1 MIFISKDEGFDFG
14 SLLKK
19 KEKKKEE
26 QKRIDEFEPE
36 FDFQEKEPE
45 MKIPLPNET
54 TDQYGVPVPD
64 AIIRESKSVIPEVI
78 REHPIVKDFTAMM
91 DKEVAKAEVELNK
104 DAIEFIAKEGSLA
117 FTDLVHSNELAISI
131 VEKIESLEKNYDL
144 AFMQKLITIKNVLN
158 YTQSSWSFGVCKEIL
173 DGISIRG
180 SQKKIAYG
188 LISTIKKMAKLG

>member
-1 MIFISKDEGFDFG
+1 VIIISKDEGFDFG

-19 KEKKKEE
+19 KGKKKEE
-26 QKRIDEFEPE
+26 QKHIDEFKPE
-36 FDFQEKEPE
+36 FDFPEKEPE
-45 MKIPLPNET
+45 MKIPLPNAT

-64 AIIRESKSVIPEVI
+64 AIIRESKSVIPEAI

-91 DKEVAKAEVELNK
+91 DAEVEKTNLGLE
-104 DAIEFIAKEGSLA
+104 II
-117 FTDLVHSNELAISI
+117 
-131 VEKIESLEKNYDL
+131 EKIESLEKNYDL
-144 AFMQKLITIKNVLN
+144 EFMQKLITIKNVLN
-158 YTQSSWSFGVCKEIL
+158 YTQSAWSFGVCKEIL